1 MNIFHRHEKTP
12 HDRPDNLRSSQVL
25 SVIDVISEGPIAGP
39 VSGIRSVLVNG
50 TPVLGPDGRVN
61 IPGVSMRFHAG
72 TEEQRP
78 LGGFEA
84 SARETL
90 INADVTALNPVTRT
104 VEGKDINRLRLTL
117 GVRQLFSVNKKGE
130 TRNASVTL
138 KILIRHHDSSKTEKE
153 ITVKGCTHEP
163 FAFSIVLEKLPPAP
177 FDVCVTRVT
186 PDSKDT
192 RLLNKTFWA
201 SYSEITDARQCYPNT
216 AVVGLKIDSDKSGNQ
231 RADRNYLMRG
241 RLVRVPNNYNPVTR
255 SYGKEAW
262 SGDFIVAWSDNP
274 AWCLYDLLTHPRYGL
289 GQRMGMAD
297 VDKWALYNIAQY
309 CDGSVNDGYGGKEP
323 RIRCNAWLTQQRKA
337 WDVISDF
344 CAMMRCMPVWN
355 GQRLTFIQDAPSDV
369 VWTYTNASVAGG
381 QFHYSFSALKDR
393 HNAVEVRFIDPHN
406 NWQPSVEL
414 VEDSAAIK
422 RYGRNL
428 LKIDAF
434 GCTSR
439 GQAHRTGLWIIQT
452 ELLET
457 QTADFCVGA
466 EGLRH
471 IPGDIFEICDNDY
484 AGTTVGGRIVDVVP
498 ETKTIRLD
506 RPVSLSGEGGAT
518 LNLISESG
526 EPFTVNVHGRTE
538 HDCVLVDA
546 LPKGMTSLSVAPGSV
561 WGLKQPALRKRLFRC
576 VAIRESENGGY
587 AVTALQHCPEK
598 QARVD
603 DGKSFSAPPTSA
615 RAMLPPAVRHL
626 RTRVDVSSGHIQ
638 ATALWEILQ
647 TTGSVRFDVRVTR
660 GERASGRLVF
670 CCATERPECLFTLP
684 DAGRYTLTVTAIG
697 DAGQKGEPASTG
709 ITVAVPEPPVSID
722 VTQGYFQ
729 VSLVPHQAIYDGTL
743 RYEFWYSA
751 TRLADAQL
759 AESQA
764 QYLGEGRCWIKDGLM
779 PGNVHHFYIRSVN
792 ALGKSAFT
800 EQSASPSD
808 KADDYLAFYKG
819 KISDTHLDQ
828 SLLKTMTQL
837 SEGAASIGKIEKSWK
852 DTEGRLN
859 SQWSVRLEQMKNGQ
873 YCMAGFGMGIEEKPE
888 GMQSQI
894 LMAADRVAFVNPA
907 NGNAVPALVIE
918 QDELFFREALIKHLR
933 AVSLVSSGSPPSFSL
948 MPDGKLTAKQADIS
962 GILQATAGELEHV
975 TIKDSCTIEGVL
987 DAKQITGDIYNVQSG
1002 GVTLPKGV
1010 FSWSD
1015 KAGEHVL
1022 FKIAGETFDRILE
1035 SNLTLTAECI
1045 KNRQEFKLIVRH
1057 HTKPAFY
1064 EDHVLAY
1071 ADTGNKGKSPG
1082 MSYKLNGIRLPA
1094 IGRSRVHEIIMVIG
1108 NSGRRGGVVCKA
1120 PPGEVPRFTAYRA
1133 GRQFVTG
1140 AER

>member
-1 MNIFHRHEKTP
+1 MSVLHHHGKTP
-12 HDRPDNLRSSQVL
+12 HDKPDNLRSSQVL
-25 SVIDVISEGPIAGP
+25 SVMDVISEGPVAGL
-39 VSGIRSVLVNG
+39 VDGLKSVLING
-50 TPVLGPDGRVN
+50 TPVLGPDGQVN
-61 IPGVSMRFHAG
+61 VQGVSMHFHAG
-72 TEEQRP
+72 TADQPP
-78 LGGFEA
+78 LSGFEA
-84 SARETL
+84 SAREKL
-90 INADVTALNPVTRT
+90 INADVIAQYAITRT
-104 VEGKDINRLRLTL
+104 VDGKETDRLRLTL

-130 TRNASVTL
+130 TQDASVNL
-138 KILIRHHDSSKTEKE
+138 QIHVRHPAGWKTEKS

-163 FAFSIVLEKLPPAP
+163 FTFSVVLDDLPAAP
-177 FDVCVTRVT
+177 FDIGVTRTT
-186 PDSKDT
+186 PDSKNSQ
-192 RLLNKTFWA
+192 LQNKTFWS
-201 SYSEITDARQCYPNT
+201 SYTEITDVRQCYPHT
-216 AVVGLKIDSDKSGNQ
+216 AVTGLKIDSEKSGNQ

-241 RLVRVPNNYNPVTR
+241 RLVRVPANYDPVTR
-255 SYGKEAW
+255 RYAAERWNGEFKEAW
-262 SGDFIVAWSDNP
+262 TDNP
-274 AWCLYDLLTHPRYGL
+274 AWCLYDLLTNPRYGL
-289 GQRMGMAD
+289 GQRMGIAE

-323 RIRCNAWLTQQRKA
+323 RIRCNAWLTQKRKA

-344 CAMMRCMPVWN
+344 CSMMRCMPVWS

-369 VWTYTNASVAGG
+369 VWTYTRASVAGG

-414 VEDSAAIK
+414 VVDREAIK

-428 LKIDAF
+428 LKVDAF

-457 QTADFCVGA
+457 QTVDFCVGA

-484 AGTTVGGRIVDVVP
+484 AGTATGGRIIATEP
-498 ETKTIRLD
+498 EKKRLRLD
-506 RPVSLSGEGGAT
+506 RPVSLPRKGRAT
-518 LNLISESG
+518 LNLMSENGQPVTVSVTG
-526 EPFTVNVHGRTE
+526 HPEP
-538 HDCVLVDA
+538 DCVEVDSM
-546 LPKGMTSLSVAPGSV
+546 PEGITSFSV
-561 WGLKQPALRKRLFRC
+561 WGLKLPGLRQRLFRC

-603 DGKSFSAPPTSA
+603 EGRRFSEPPASEHA
-615 RAMLPPAVRHL
+615 VLPPAVRHL
-626 RTRVDVSSGHIQ
+626 RVSVSTSSGRIQ
-638 ATALWEILQ
+638 ALARWEILR
-647 TTGSVRFDVRVTR
+647 TLSSVLFEIRVTR
-660 GERASGRLVF
+660 GHDATEPLVF
-670 CCATERPECLFTLP
+670 SNTSDRPECAFTLP
-684 DAGRYTLTVTAIG
+684 DTGRYTLSVCSVSE
-697 DAGQKGEPASTG
+697 AGQKSEPVSVD
-709 ITVAVPEPPVSID
+709 ITVAAPEPPVSID
-722 VTQGYFQ
+722 VTSGYFQ
-729 VSLVPHQAIYDGTL
+729 VTLVPHQAAYDATV
-743 RYEFWYSA
+743 RYEFWYA
-751 TRLADAQL
+751 GTRLTDAQQ

-764 QYLGEGRCWIKDGLM
+764 QYLGEGSSWIKDGLM
-779 PGNVHHFYIRSVN
+779 PGNVHYFYIRSVN

-800 EQSASPSD
+800 EQAASPSD
-808 KADDYLAFYKG
+808 KAEDYLAFYKG
-819 KISDTHLDQ
+819 KISDTHLGQ
-828 SLLKTMTQL
+828 SLLTKMDQL
-837 SEGAASIGKIEKSWK
+837 SEGAAKIGKIEKSWK

-859 SQWSVRLEQMKNGQ
+859 SQWSVKLQQLKNGQ
-873 YCMAGFGMGIEEKPE
+873 YCMTGFGMGIEEKPG

-907 NGNAVPALVIE
+907 NGNTVPALVIE

-962 GILQATAGELEHV
+962 GTLRATAGELEHV

-1022 FKIAGETFDRILE
+1022 FRIAGETFDRIFE

-1082 MSYKLNGIRLPA
+1082 MSYKLNGFRLPA

-1120 PPGEVPRFTAYRA
+1120 PPDEVPRFTAYRA